1 MIIFHKLKYK
11 NFLSSGD
18 NFTEIDFTK
27 SKTTLVVG
35 QNGAGKST
43 MLDALSFVLFGKP
56 HRNINKPQLTNSIN
70 KKDCLVEVDFTI
82 GKSNFRIIR
91 GIKPNIFQ
99 IYKNGQLLNESSHAK
114 DYQKIL
120 EKNIIKMNH
129 KSFHQIVVLGSTSF
143 TPFMELPAAH
153 RREVI
158 EDLLDIN
165 IFSKMNIL
173 LKEKQSVLKEK
184 IKEVNY
190 QVEILSNKIQSQ
202 KKYINDIREIN
213 EFEITEKQNKIE
225 ENQNRIREL
234 QVINENVG
242 SDLEDILNKN
252 NLELTSTQA
261 TKDKLLGFES
271 QFKSSM
277 NKLVKEVKFYEDN
290 THCPTCT
297 QEIDDELRTSKIS
310 HSKNKAKE
318 ISAAITDLAKK
329 TNEVS
334 QKLEYLQSV
343 ANDIRDKNSTIQN
356 NNRTI
361 EILNKSVM
369 DLVNE
374 IQKLN
379 KREEDLD
386 DVVKE
391 LMETTEKK
399 SNLLE
404 SKSTINEDYSY
415 NIVIAEMLKDTG
427 IKTKI
432 LKQYVPIINRLVNQ
446 YLQVLDFFVS
456 FNLDENFNEII
467 RSRYRDDFTYASF
480 SEGEK
485 QRISLALL
493 FTWRQIARMKNS
505 VSTNLLILDE
515 TFDSS
520 LDFDGVENLTKILY
534 TLDDNTNVFIIS
546 HKGEI
551 LENKFERKLEFYK
564 KQNFSY
570 VKE

>member
-1 MIIFHKLKYK
+1 MIIFHKLKFR
-11 NFLSSGD
+11 NFLSTGD

-99 IYKNGQLLNESSHAK
+99 IYKNEQLLNESSHAK

-213 EFEITEKQNKIE
+213 EYEITEKQNKIE

-252 NLELTSTQA
+252 NLELTATQA

-297 QEIDDELRTSKIS
+297 QEIDDKLRTSKIS
-310 HSKNKAKE
+310 HSKYKAKE

-399 SNLLE
+399 SNLFE